1 MNKNYGLK
9 LDLQIK
15 TRATNMT
22 FDEFDNNTSDFHIK
36 VVREGKQI
44 DLNNK
49 IASLLVVRPNGTTDS
64 QVLEIIDNTI
74 YGNLKPSLKNQ
85 VGTYIGKILLVEGD
99 KKIFLDGI
107 SYKVTENALLGQVD
121 EDLQEDPRFSIL
133 SSLIERLSNI
143 ELTEN
148 SRVEAEK
155 NRVEAEN
162 LRQEAIEKIKND
174 IDFLV
179 TETNKKVNN
188 NLNTNTSKIDNLII
202 NT

>member
-85 VGTYIGKILLVEGD
+85 VGTY
-99 KKIFLDGI
+99 
-107 SYKVTENALLGQVD
+107 
-121 EDLQEDPRFSIL
+121 
-133 SSLIERLSNI
+133 
-143 ELTEN
+143 
-148 SRVEAEK
+148 
-155 NRVEAEN
+155 
-162 LRQEAIEKIKND
+162 
-174 IDFLV
+174 
-179 TETNKKVNN
+179 
-188 NLNTNTSKIDNLII
+188 
-202 NT
+202 